1 MMSTAAIVLLLVVGL
16 AARVLATATR
26 AAGRHGLSWML
37 TGSALITWCV
47 ATIASMLSS
56 SRIGSLSSRL
66 GLIVVLLALAG
77 VVALLAWRASD
88 SPLDAHR
95 PRHRSLWRQSRCWD
109 SHCHAASRALM
120 APVQS
125 WAGAAG

>member
-1 MMSTAAIVLLLVVGL
+1 MSTAAIVLLLVVGL

-88 SPLDAHR
+88 SPRLHNLSIGQWVMLLL
-95 PRHRSLWRQSRCWD
+95 RSL
-109 SHCHAASRALM
+109 
-120 APVQS
+120 APLIGFWLGV
-125 WAGAAG
+125 AVVVVIA